1 MRQIENSAI
10 VNLNQSIL
18 VTVDY
23 EWTRLTTEW
32 QGSSYWRSKRNTKES
47 IVTAITLK
55 MEMYDY

>member
-18 VTVDY
+18 VTVNY

-32 QGSSYWRSKRNTKES
+32 QGSSY
-47 IVTAITLK
+47 
-55 MEMYDY
+55 